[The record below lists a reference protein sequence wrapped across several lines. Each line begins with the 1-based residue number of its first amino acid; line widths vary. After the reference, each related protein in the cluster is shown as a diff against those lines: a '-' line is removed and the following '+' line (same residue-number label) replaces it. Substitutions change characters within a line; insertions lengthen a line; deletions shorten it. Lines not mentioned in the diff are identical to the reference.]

1 VEEGGAADSSAS
13 HRYSTI
19 GDHTLCVCVLILA
32 DVNLDSS
39 AHYIVADGGAHY
51 PLIEG
56 IAPDQSREVDLV
68 PCGPNLLEI
77 NSNSMTSYFTVTPK
91 NNLC

>member
-1 VEEGGAADSSAS
+1 VEEGGAVDSGAS
-13 HRYSTI
+13 HRYSAI
-19 GDHTLCVCVLILA
+19 GDHTLCVCVLILTG
-32 DVNLDSS
+32 VNLDSS
-39 AHYIVADGGAHY
+39 AHYIVTGGGADY

-68 PCGPNLLEI
+68 PCGPSPLEI
-77 NSNSMTSYFTVTPK
+77 NSNRMTSYFTITPK